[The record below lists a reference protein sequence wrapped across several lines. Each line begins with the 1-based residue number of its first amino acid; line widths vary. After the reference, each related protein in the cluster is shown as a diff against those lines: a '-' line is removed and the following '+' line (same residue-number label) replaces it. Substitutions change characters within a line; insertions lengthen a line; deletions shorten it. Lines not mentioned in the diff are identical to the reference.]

1 MRRIVGAIPFT
12 VAVLL
17 WTCGANVSADF
28 RSAGAGVAGEDVAR
42 IPPLAEA
49 ALEEIT
55 VTGNAPDEVRVRVVA
70 YNVEKGS
77 RGSPEEIAALFM
89 KFNPDLVGFS
99 EAPGGDWTLRA
110 GEVLGMNYAYLGKI
124 ASAHHKDKYKS
135 ILSRTPLSNQQEFEL
150 NVKRGWNPASAVR
163 AETQIQGIPVTFY
176 TLHIA
181 RSGKTDGHAWQFVD
195 QVLSQDPSQRILVV
209 GDFNNEVG
217 HPAMDTFE
225 EAGMRPVWR
234 DLEIDLRR
242 TTSVVKRSRYGVID
256 HILYDKRSGARASF
270 GAVMTLSKPLSD
282 HKPVYAEIVFP
293 TGQERQ

>member
-1 MRRIVGAIPFT
+1 M
-12 VAVLL
+12 
-17 WTCGANVSADF
+17 
-28 RSAGAGVAGEDVAR
+28 
-42 IPPLAEA
+42 
-49 ALEEIT
+49 EEII
-55 VTGNAPDEVRVRVVA
+55 VTGKTPDEARVRVVA

-77 RGSPEEIAALFM
+77 RGSPEEIAALFVR
-89 KFNPDLVGFS
+89 FEPDLVGFS

-110 GEVLGMNYAYLGKI
+110 GEVLGMNYAYLGNI
-124 ASAHHKDKYKS
+124 SSAHHKDKYKS

-181 RSGKTDGHAWQFVD
+181 RSGKTDGHAWQFVN
-195 QVLSQDPSQRILVV
+195 QVLSQDTSQRILVA

-225 EAGMRPVWR
+225 EGGMRPVWR
-234 DLEIDLRR
+234 DLDIDLRR
-242 TTSVVKRSRYGVID
+242 ATSVVKRSRYGVID
-256 HILYDKRSGARASF
+256 HILYNKRSSARASL
-270 GAVMTLSKPLSD
+270 GGVMTLSKPLSD

-293 TGQERQ
+293 IEQERQ